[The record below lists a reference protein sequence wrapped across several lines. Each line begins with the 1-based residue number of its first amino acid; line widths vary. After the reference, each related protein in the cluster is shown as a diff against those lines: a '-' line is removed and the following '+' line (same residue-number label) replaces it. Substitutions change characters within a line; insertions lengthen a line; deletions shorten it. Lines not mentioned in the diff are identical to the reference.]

1 MSCKARLEVFLAWRG
16 AGRGEGCKKG
26 GEHRLVAGTAARWR
40 ADTVWQNQ
48 IYSFGASSVCGG
60 VGGRQVDFE
69 MGCGRGEPWVA
80 EPWFKTEG
88 HFAGA
93 LYYRNE

>member
-1 MSCKARLEVFLAWRG
+1 MGVGLREWR
-16 AGRGEGCKKG
+16 KG
-26 GEHRLVAGTAARWR
+26 GEQALVPGTAARWR
-40 ADTVWQNQ
+40 RHTVWQNQ
-48 IYSFGASSVCGG
+48 IYSFRASSVCGG

-69 MGCGRGEPWVA
+69 MGCGRGEPWGA
-80 EPWFKTEG
+80 GPWFRTEG

>member
-1 MSCKARLEVFLAWRG
+1 MEGGG
-16 AGRGEGCKKG
+16 AGG
-26 GEHRLVAGTAARWR
+26 GVQERWR
-40 ADTVWQNQ
+40 APTSCRHGRQVARRHSVAKSDIFIRCKQCVW
-48 IYSFGASSVCGG
+48 GC
-60 VGGRQVDFE
+60 GGRQVDFE

-80 EPWFKTEG
+80 EPWFRTEG